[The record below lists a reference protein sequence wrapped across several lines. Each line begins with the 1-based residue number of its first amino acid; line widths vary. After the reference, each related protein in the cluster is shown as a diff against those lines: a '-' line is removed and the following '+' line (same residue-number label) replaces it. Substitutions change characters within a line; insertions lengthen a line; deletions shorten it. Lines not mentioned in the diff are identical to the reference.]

1 MKTRK
6 LTALLMIGV
15 MAASMLT
22 GCGGVNKEEVV
33 ATFDE
38 TEVLLGVPNF
48 SARVQQASYDD
59 FYVAYFGEDVW
70 SSDVYGNGTTM
81 ESNVKDSVMQSM
93 FETYTLEAHMAEYG
107 VELSEEEKS
116 AITQTASKF
125 IADNDEKAL
134 EALGADQE
142 IVERYLTLALI
153 QNKMRAAISAEADTN
168 VSDAEANTSAYS
180 YVRVSKTTHTDA
192 DGNSV
197 EYTEDELAELAK
209 TMGALATEAK
219 VGSLE
224 DAAEKYEYN
233 VSQGTFTAED
243 EVLDATVLAAL
254 QSLKEGE
261 VSDVIDTDSYFYVVR
276 LDAET
281 DAEATEKTRQ
291 SIISQRQSDH
301 YTEVLESLKAE
312 HTWEVREKVWDKVTF
327 DNLFTTVVETTE
339 TENIETTEQ

>member
-6 LTALLMIGV
+6 LTALLISGV
-15 MAASMLT
+15 MAASVLA
-22 GCGGVNKEEVV
+22 GCGGVNKDAVV

-38 TEVLLGVPNF
+38 TEILLGVPNF

-70 SSDVYGNGTTM
+70 SSDLYGNGTTM
-81 ESNVKDSVMQSM
+81 EDEIKSSVMESM

-107 VELSEEEKS
+107 VELSEEEKNG
-116 AITQTASKF
+116 ITQTA
-125 IADNDEKAL
+125 ADFMAANDEKAI
-134 EALGADQE
+134 EALGAEQE

-153 QNKMRAAISAEADTN
+153 QNKMQAAISAEADTD

-180 YVRVSKTTHTDA
+180 YVRVSKVTHTDA

-209 TMGALATEAK
+209 TMGTFATEAK
-219 VGSLE
+219 VGSLSE
-224 DAAEKYEYN
+224 AAEKYEYN

-243 EVLDATVLAAL
+243 ESLDTAVLAAL
-254 QSLKEGE
+254 QGLKEGE
-261 VSDVIDTDSYFYVVR
+261 VSDVVDTDSYFYVVC

-301 YTEVLESLKAE
+301 YTEVLESLMAQ
-312 HTWEVREKVWDKVTF
+312 HTWNVQEKVWEKVTF
-327 DNLFTTVVETTE
+327 DNLFTTIVESTE